1 MSQTTK
7 VTVADVIAD
16 RFIQSLKN
24 GIAPWQKPWVAVNPQ
39 NGVSRKPYSGVNAF
53 TLAFFGSD
61 DYYLTFNQ
69 IKALGGQLE
78 AGTKGLPVT
87 YFAQVEDKKKPK
99 VAGAKA
105 DTFLLARYYTV
116 FPVNKCNLPDFKRAN
131 KVINFTPVESAEKLA
146 SLNTCPVT
154 HGGNSAHYSPSAHS
168 IGMPKQESFK
178 SVEQYYATLFHEIG
192 HSLKERGTHS
202 KDGFGSKEYAKEE
215 LVAEL
220 FASICL
226 NETGLLATTVFE
238 NSTAYLDNWLAV
250 LTNDKTLIQKCA
262 SEAFKRFK
270 KLKGEVE
277 AEQEVTA

>member
-1 MSQTTK
+1 MSQPNK

-16 RFIQSLKN
+16 RFITSLKN
-24 GIAPWQKPWVAVNPQ
+24 GVAPWQKPWVSVNPQ

-53 TLAFFGSD
+53 TLAWFGSD

-69 IKALGGQLE
+69 VKALGGNIE
-78 AGTKGLPVT
+78 AGTKGLPVI
-87 YFAQVEDKKKPK
+87 YFAKVEDKK
-99 VAGAKA
+99 AKA
-105 DTFLLARYYTV
+105 QGQDKDFLLSRYYTV
-116 FPVNKCNLPDFKRAN
+116 FPVNKCGLPDFKRAN
-131 KVINFTPVESAEKLA
+131 KVITFTPVESAERLA

-154 HGGNSAHYSPSAHS
+154 HGGNSAHYKPSAHS
-168 IGMPKQESFK
+168 ISMPVKESFK

-238 NSTAYLDNWLAV
+238 NSSAYLDNWLAV
-250 LTNDKTLIQKCA
+250 LTSDKTLIQKCA

-277 AEQEVTA
+277 VEQEVTA